1 MNMLRIK
8 DNKINN
14 VEKKSELKI
23 NVNRFKSIKIEVPLT
38 KN

>member
-1 MNMLRIK
+1 MLRIK